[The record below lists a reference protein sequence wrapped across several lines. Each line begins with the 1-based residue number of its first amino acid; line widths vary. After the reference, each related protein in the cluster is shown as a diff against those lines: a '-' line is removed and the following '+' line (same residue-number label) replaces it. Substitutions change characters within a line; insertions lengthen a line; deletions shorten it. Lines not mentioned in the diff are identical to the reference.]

1 MKKVKREMG
10 EAEWYMLLTAFGA
23 IWLLMFLRYW
33 NG

>member
-1 MKKVKREMG
+1 MKEKKQMS

-23 IWLLMFLRYW
+23 IWFLMFLRYW

>member
-1 MKKVKREMG
+1 MKNDKRQMG
-10 EAEWYMLLTAFGA
+10 EAEWYMLLAAFGA